1 MAVTEM
7 LKTLHGTIAPREI
20 LPLSHRF
27 GHLLTPP
34 PQPNGPSPLVA
45 FAPLTTQL
53 PIAELT
59 AKIAR
64 LVRLETA
71 RSPLVISLTPHQ
83 AAFTLTNWLNSP
95 PHLNGTFA
103 LTQFLDASHKGS
115 DWLEASIGDDA
126 EEIIALQKLLS
137 HAGEHYTHV
146 LLLASAELKADVLC
160 GALGLVDKAFLLLR
174 QSPNQVYNYHL
185 ITKELESL
193 ASGHKPHL
201 KPLLYLE
208 EGELAHGF
216 TELFYRTEEIDPPA
230 LYGRMTS
237 EGVGS
242 LQVLRDCGGAREIQL
257 RGLAREIAGTRIGLA
272 LSSGGAKGL
281 SHIGVI
287 QVLEENGIGVDVVA
301 GCSMGAYVGSLWAH
315 GHDGHLIE
323 DLAGEVKG
331 RWGFCK
337 LLDPAFP
344 PRRGFIYGS
353 SVRRRLERTIGE
365 AHFSDMVRPLRIVA
379 TNIDTLERAVFAS
392 GKVASAV
399 HASSAIPGVCVP
411 VSIGNETF
419 VDGGVS
425 DPLPVDVLREMGV
438 EHIIAVNTIPTPAY
452 LRCVRD
458 LEREQTEA
466 APKRFSVWQFLNR
479 HFNYFSPGNI
489 LDNLMRS
496 VHGAQIRVA
505 EEACRQADVVLRP
518 LSCDGKWH
526 EFSKPAKYISLGRLA
541 AQEQID
547 EIRKLVRGK
556 ETHESADTAQSRMA
570 VAA

>member
-1 MAVTEM
+1 M
-7 LKTLHGTIAPREI
+7 LKTLHGTIAPRED
-20 LPLSHRF
+20 LPRTFRF

-34 PQPNGPSPLVA
+34 AQPVGPSPVVA
-45 FAPLTTQL
+45 FAPFTTNL
-53 PIAELT
+53 PAAEIVE
-59 AKIAR
+59 KITH
-64 LVRLETA
+64 LLKLETA
-71 RSPLVISLTPHQ
+71 RRPLVLSLSPHG
-83 AAFTLTNWLNSP
+83 APFALTDWLTAP
-95 PHLNGTFA
+95 PHLNGEFA
-103 LTQFLDASHKGS
+103 LSHLLDTSKPKA
-115 DWLEASIGDDA
+115 DWLEATLGDSA
-126 EEIIALQKLLS
+126 EELVALQSLLRHS
-137 HAGEHYTHV
+137 REHYAHV
-146 LLLASAELKADVLC
+146 LLLASAELKADALCRVL
-160 GALGLVDKAFLLLR
+160 GVVDKAFILLR

-185 ITKELESL
+185 ITKELDTLST
-193 ASGHKPHL
+193 GRKPHL

-242 LQVLRDCGGAREIQL
+242 LQVLRDCAGAREIQL

-301 GCSMGAYVGSLWAH
+301 GCSMGSYVAALWAH
-315 GHDGHLIE
+315 GHDGHLLE

-344 PRRGFIYGS
+344 PRQGFIFGR
-353 SVRRRLERTIGE
+353 SVKHRLERTIGE

-411 VSIGNETF
+411 VKIGNETF

-458 LEREQTEA
+458 LEREHAEA
-466 APKRFSVWQFLNR
+466 GPKRFSVLRFLNR
-479 HFNYFSPGNI
+479 HFNYFAPGNI

-518 LSCDGKWH
+518 LACDGKWH

-541 AQEQID
+541 AQEQLD
-547 EIRKLVRGK
+547 EIRKLVREK
-556 ETHESADTAQSRMA
+556 ETHESADTAQNRMA

>member
-1 MAVTEM
+1 M
-7 LKTLHGTIAPREI
+7 LKTLQGTIAPREV
-20 LPLSHRF
+20 LPLSCRF

-45 FAPLTTQL
+45 FAPLTTHL
-53 PIAELT
+53 PVAEL
-59 AKIAR
+59 AGKIAN
-64 LVRLETA
+64 LLRLETA
-71 RSPLVISLTPHQ
+71 RRPLVIFLTPHDT
-83 AAFTLTNWLNSP
+83 ACNLGEWVERPTR
-95 PHLNGTFA
+95 LNGTFA
-103 LTQFLDASHKGS
+103 LTAQLDASHAGT
-115 DWLEASIGDDA
+115 DWLSVTMGDSA
-126 EEIIALQKLLS
+126 EEIIALQNLVKHTS
-137 HAGEHYTHV
+137 EHYSHV
-146 LLLASAELKADVLC
+146 MLLVSAELKADVLC
-160 GALGLVDKAFLLLR
+160 RVLSLVDKAFLLLR

-185 ITKELESL
+185 ITKELEGL

-301 GCSMGAYVGSLWAH
+301 GCSMGAYIGALWAD

-344 PRRGFIYGS
+344 PRQGFIFGK
-353 SVRRRLERTIGE
+353 SVKRRLERTIGQS
-365 AHFSDMVRPLRIVA
+365 HFSDMVRPLRIVA

-392 GKVASAV
+392 GQVGSAV

-411 VSIGNETF
+411 VKIGNETF
-419 VDGGVS
+419 VDGGIS

-458 LEREQTEA
+458 LEREQEEA
-466 APKRFSVWQFLNR
+466 NPKRRSVWKYLNR
-479 HFNYFSPGNI
+479 YFNYFAPGNI

-526 EFSKPAKYISLGRLA
+526 EFSNPAKYISLGRLA
-541 AQEQID
+541 AQEQIE